1 MFALVCNC
9 WHYVPL
15 SIAIQCQEQQDPAL
29 EGESSAGAAEDGWR
43 AECHPQPSQSLQL
56 LNYFQPATEDCT
68 WNRIH
73 SSLALQ
79 KLQIFN
85 FRFLFCAFPAR
96 QPTDP
101 STLPFDLCVWDWYW
115 VLLRLFFPVC
125 SCLSKW
131 NKRAH
136 CSSLLP
142 MDRRMD
148 VWMTGGRTRGQVSG
162 AGGNG
167 WMGARMDWWLQPRN
181 YGNYGHALCKGFS

>member
-1 MFALVCNC
+1 MQHATNELAPHFAQLPRLGPFAFSRASCPRAHYYATTILRPIPAPSSMFALVCNC

-43 AECHPQPSQSLQL
+43 AECHPQPSQSRQL

-115 VLLRLFFPVC
+115 VLLSPFFPRLFM
-125 SCLSKW
+125 SKQ
-131 NKRAH
+131 
-136 CSSLLP
+136 
-142 MDRRMD
+142 ME
-148 VWMTGGRTRGQVSG
+148 
-162 AGGNG
+162 
-167 WMGARMDWWLQPRN
+167 
-181 YGNYGHALCKGFS
+181 